1 VFLQFHG
8 QLRPLQLVF
17 NKAVFSVDH
26 LIKAGIDDKAVFSV
40 DHLIKAGIDVKKDDH
55 PVTPHLTIFKVGFKN
70 SRYVFFAKFR
80 LISKFHFYMIT
91 K

>member
-1 VFLQFHG
+1 MFLQFHG
-8 QLRPLQLVF
+8 QLRALQLVF

-55 PVTPHLTIFKVGFKN
+55 PVNPHLTIFKVGFQN
-70 SRYVFFAKFR
+70 SR
-80 LISKFHFYMIT
+80 
-91 K
+91 